1 MVVAEGWHRVQPV
14 VLGLLTGTRVRSDG
28 TRDQQIANKKCTFCM
43 LLWSRLNLSNKQ
55 EEEEEDEFDKVVLG
69 DVVIF
74 MVVGITM
81 WKGDL
86 TIIADLRW

>member
-1 MVVAEGWHRVQPV
+1 
-14 VLGLLTGTRVRSDG
+14 
-28 TRDQQIANKKCTFCM
+28 M

-69 DVVIF
+69 DVVIL
-74 MVVGITM
+74 MVVGIAM

-86 TIIADLRW
+86 TIFANLRW

>member
-1 MVVAEGWHRVQPV
+1 LERAISR
-14 VLGLLTGTRVRSDG
+14 LL
-28 TRDQQIANKKCTFCM
+28 IKCTFCM
-43 LLWSRLNLSNKQ
+43 LLWNGLYLSNKQ

-69 DVVIF
+69 DVVIL

-86 TIIADLRW
+86 TIIVNLGW

>member
-1 MVVAEGWHRVQPV
+1 
-14 VLGLLTGTRVRSDG
+14 
-28 TRDQQIANKKCTFCM
+28 M
-43 LLWSRLNLSNKQ
+43 LLWNGLYLSNKQ

-69 DVVIF
+69 DVVIL

-86 TIIADLRW
+86 TIIVNLGW